1 MRILIFFLICTTFCY
16 GQIEE
21 SPQKLNDSA
30 ISIYKNDPQKAISI
44 LEKSK
49 SIARAKNQIFEEAIA
64 INRLGLVYRDLGDFN
79 KAIELSSQAIKMS
92 SDSLLVASASNNIG
106 VCKRQLGEYEDALTQ
121 YLKALDIYD
130 ALNEK
135 SKEATVTNNIGMVY
149 SYLGANDKAIEYHLK
164 AKDVFEELNN
174 KKGISEVYNNI
185 AIIYANDGDLQKALD
200 YFKYSLDIERDLDD
214 KKGIAESVNNVG
226 AVFYYL
232 QEIDSAL
239 VYFKKSAFLEKQ
251 IGNYAGVGASYNNM
265 AQVLIEYD
273 RAKEAKKYIDSAYYY
288 ANKYDVA
295 VDVESALLNYSEFY
309 EATND
314 KDKAL
319 LYYKE
324 FSKVRDS
331 ILNLETNSKIAEL
344 EIEFQTEKKEKEIL
358 SQRADL
364 AEKELDLSK
373 KNNYILG
380 LGALAA
386 VLGLL
391 GYLFYNQQKLRN
403 RQLQKENELKDA
415 LLKIETQNKLQEQRL
430 RISRDLHDN
439 IGAQLTFIISSL
451 DNLKYGFKIPGKLGN
466 KLKGISEFTTT
477 TIHELRDTIWA
488 MNKDKITFE
497 DLQIRISN
505 FIDQANLAAQNIKFN
520 FNVDESVD
528 NDMAFTSVKGM
539 NIYRIIQEA
548 INNAVKYAEA
558 SAINVNISKIEDKML
573 ISIKDDGKGFD
584 KDQVNLGNGINN
596 MKKRADD
603 VKAQLSIQSDVG
615 QGTVISLV
623 V

>member
-1 MRILIFFLICTTFCY
+1 MRFYILIFLSFTLFSHSQSNTKLVDSLLLEVKKDTSYVQLDDTNFVHFSREKIDSINAIKVQGVSISQDSLKRLLEASILSAKAIGYHKGAADAYLNLGVNYYYIGNYKANFESQLEAIKIYETIGENALAAKAY
-16 GQIEE
+16 GELGY
-21 SPQKLNDSA
+21 SSRRRDLSMANSLM
-30 ISIYKNDPQKAISI
+30 QKAIQLAKIDSIKSKVQDIYNNYSI
-44 LEKSK
+44 LKLMEKKYDS
-49 SIARAKNQIFEEAIA
+49 AKYYVRKGLIIKEA
-64 INRLGLVYRDLGDFN
+64 L
-79 KAIELSSQAIKMS
+79 K
-92 SDSLLVASASNNIG
+92 DSLGIPYSYANLANTYVEEGN
-106 VCKRQLGEYEDALTQ
+106 
-121 YLKALDIYD
+121 
-130 ALNEK
+130 LNE
-135 SKEATVTNNIGMVY
+135 
-149 SYLGANDKAIEYHLK
+149 
-164 AKDVFEELNN
+164 
-174 KKGISEVYNNI
+174 
-185 AIIYANDGDLQKALD
+185 
-200 YFKYSLDIERDLDD
+200 
-214 KKGIAESVNNVG
+214 
-226 AVFYYL
+226 
-232 QEIDSAL
+232 AL
-239 VYFKKSAFLEKQ
+239 VYFTKALEIRKKIKDSIGLGESYVQIAEVLKQ
-251 IGNYAGVGASYNNM
+251 
-265 AQVLIEYD
+265 Q
-273 RAKEAKKYIDSAYYY
+273 
-288 ANKYDVA
+288 NK
-295 VDVESALLNYSEFY
+295 L
-309 EATND
+309 
-314 KDKAL
+314 DKAL
-319 LYYKE
+319 DNFKNSMYYA
-324 FSKVRDS
+324 SKKKYGRLLSYNYYQLSDIYKRTHKTDS
-331 ILNLETNSKIAEL
+331 ALHYLEQHLKLKDSLEGQEVLEEL
-344 EIEFQTEKKEKEIL
+344 ATLRVKFDTEKKEKEIL

-373 KNNYILG
+373 KNIYILG
-380 LGALAA
+380 LGALAV

-391 GYLFYNQQKLRN
+391 GYLFYNQQKLKN
-403 RQLQKENELKDA
+403 RQLQKENQLKDA
-415 LLKIETQNKLQEQRL
+415 LIKIETQSKLQEQRL

-451 DNLKYGFKIPGKLGN
+451 DNLKYGFKIPEKLGN
-466 KLKGISEFTTT
+466 KIKGISEFTTT

-520 FNVDESVD
+520 FNVYESVD

-603 VKAQLSIQSDVG
+603 VKAQLSIQSNVG